1 MEPWNPLR
9 LELTLFSVQT
19 LIQQQLYIQAAHL
32 IQQTNYSLENNLTQL
47 SKKGNDYLSQLNQ
60 LKSQIQVTPESLQDS
75 DSSNDEPSA
84 IVIDIG
90 GCNMKAG
97 FSGDDV
103 PRAVFP
109 PVVGRPRHMGVMVG
123 MGQKD
128 KYVGDEATSKRGIL
142 TLKNPLSSSVR
153 QPVVKKSKPVSGGF
167 GGMMELFDDGDEGGY
182 DLIDDCVDDDDDG
195 FGVAIPLNA
204 ALMGLIPGSAA
215 LSSDITTTPSGGVNL
230 FGNYESSDDDMG
242 FGLFADSDGG
252 EGCSGFSEPPPPRAP
267 LVARLSDQSRP
278 LKLFGSKGPES
289 LEMGNEEI
297 DLPIKKNESRKV
309 WERSP
314 APLLNCLTSPPGSSR
329 PQSIFRSSPLH
340 KLDMT
345 TTIPE
350 EVVNLYADSDATQSD
365 AAIDQLMKELQ
376 LNLAIEEESRKQ
388 STQTSAPIIPVSAL
402 KFRPMVMKTGKH
414 GRAKEIQI
422 PIQQK
427 SEEETRHRLL
437 RSNQDESVFLS
448 REAKQ
453 LENETTAV
461 KSFSKMGL
469 STFETKKDDDLIDY
483 VGSVDLLC
491 SIPAVSLPTA
501 RSPPKGS
508 KLHGSLQ
515 TAPLLPSAPAPS
527 APPPPPAP
535 SALPPKIH
543 RMMHSMNSSGI
554 SRRDTHHKSD
564 EKIREERASSIE
576 DCLGL
581 DMGMNLSSEIS
592 DLDSYLEERLRQLSG
607 ETKFTDTRNDEQD
620 RSPRRRSSAL
630 RFLSKEVIIPSLP
643 DMNSICEKIF
653 SLQREEGNW
662 EISDLSVISLY
673 LQKSTEQI
681 LKEIAE
687 SGAKSLGTSVYSKLL
702 HFIPTLIL
710 LFFLHTAYPQSFEMS
725 PSFISWT
732 IIPPKWKSP
741 GDKALSF
748 LRLFNKQNPSLSS
761 RLDLGTSWY
770 QYAQEMWSD
779 RLLSFQTN

>member
-32 IQQTNYSLENNLTQL
+32 IQQTNYSLKHKLDL
-47 SKKGNDYLSQLNQ
+47 SPDTDNILSQINQ
-60 LKSQIQVTPESLQDS
+60 LKQQLSTLSLNITPVQSALLQQLLSTQESSPSSSSS
-75 DSSNDEPSA
+75 DDETPL
-84 IVIDIG
+84 VIDIG

-97 FSGDDV
+97 FSGDHV

-153 QPVVKKSKPVSGGF
+153 QPVVKKSKSVSGGF
-167 GGMMELFDDGDEGGY
+167 GGMMAFFDDGDEGGY
-182 DLIDDCVDDDDDG
+182 DLIDACEDDDDDG

-204 ALMGLIPGSAA
+204 APMGLIPGSAA
-215 LSSDITTTPSGGVNL
+215 LSSDITTTPSVGVNL

-289 LEMGNEEI
+289 LEMGNEEN
-297 DLPIKKNESRKV
+297 DFRNELRKAM
-309 WERSP
+309 EREDGCFMNYL
-314 APLLNCLTSPPGSSR
+314 APQP
-329 PQSIFRSSPLH
+329 
-340 KLDMT
+340 
-345 TTIPE
+345 IPE
-350 EVVNLYADSDATQSD
+350 EAVNLYADSDATQSD
-365 AAIDQLMKELQ
+365 AAVDQLMKELQ
-376 LNLAIEEESRKQ
+376 LNLAIDEESRKQ
-388 STQTSAPIIPVSAL
+388 STQTSAPIIPVSAP
-402 KFRPMVMKTGKH
+402 KFRTMVMKTGKH

-422 PIQQK
+422 AIHQK
-427 SEEETRHRLL
+427 SEEETRHSLL

-469 STFETKKDDDLIDY
+469 STVKTKKDDDLIDY
-483 VGSVDLLC
+483 VGSGSVDLLC
-491 SIPAVSLPTA
+491 SIPAVSLPTTI
-501 RSPPKGS
+501 SPPKGS

-535 SALPPKIH
+535 SALPPEIH
-543 RMMHSMNSSGI
+543 RMMHSMNSSRI
-554 SRRDTHHKSD
+554 SRRDARLVSD
-564 EKIREERASSIE
+564 EKKRKERASSIE

-581 DMGMNLSSEIS
+581 GMEMNLSSEIS
-592 DLDSYLEERLRQLSG
+592 DLDSYLEERIRQLSG
-607 ETKFTDTRNDEQD
+607 DRRLTDTRHDEQN
-620 RSPRRRSSAL
+620 RSLRRSSSKT
-630 RFLSKEVIIPSLP
+630 RFPSRKEIVPSLP

-681 LKEIAE
+681 LKEMAE

-710 LFFLHTAYPQSFEMS
+710 LFFLHTVYPQSFEMS

-732 IIPPKWKSP
+732 IIPPKWKPS